1 MTDQP
6 QPSIGTVAEEAAR
19 LISAMATKARASA
32 DTTHDPSPYAGEPA
46 QDPAS
51 PDTEH
56 ASRPEDTARPK
67 DAPPERAHSAG
78 PAGASSAG
86 ASSAGPS
93 SAGPGPG
100 RSCAACGGESDG
112 TPVACR
118 LCPLCQGIALLRSVR
133 PETVDRLA
141 DLASAV
147 ATALREMATQSRA
160 SGPGPEPR
168 SGSGKPSDGPMVQNI
183 RVDDEDKG

>member
-6 QPSIGTVAEEAAR
+6 QLSIGTVAEEAAR
-19 LISAMATKARASA
+19 LISAVATMARSSA

-51 PDTEH
+51 P
-56 ASRPEDTARPK
+56 
-67 DAPPERAHSAG
+67 ERAASV
-78 PAGASSAG
+78 GAPSVAPSVAPSG
-86 ASSAGPS
+86 GPS
-93 SAGPGPG
+93 PSAAPAC
-100 RSCAACGGESDG
+100 SACGGVTDG
-112 TPVACR
+112 TPVACK

-147 ATALREMATQSRA
+147 ATTLRDMATQSRA
-160 SGPGPEPR
+160 SG
-168 SGSGKPSDGPMVQNI
+168 SGSGPGSGSERPSDGPTVQDI
-183 RVDDEDKG
+183 RVDDRDEG